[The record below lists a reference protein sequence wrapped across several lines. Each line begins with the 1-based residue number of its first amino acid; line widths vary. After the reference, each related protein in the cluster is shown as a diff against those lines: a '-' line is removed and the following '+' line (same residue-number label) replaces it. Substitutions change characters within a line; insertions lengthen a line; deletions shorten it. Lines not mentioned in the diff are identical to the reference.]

1 MSKCM
6 FCDGPR
12 VNGSPVCPV
21 DLDNPGG
28 DWRACDRNDP
38 GAKMACRPCA
48 VAITSDEWDDV
59 DSRYLENIEA
69 GRC

>member
-1 MSKCM
+1 
-6 FCDGPR
+6 
-12 VNGSPVCPV
+12 
-21 DLDNPGG
+21 
-28 DWRACDRNDP
+28 
-38 GAKMACRPCA
+38 MACRPCA

>member
-12 VNGSPVCPV
+12 VNGSPVRPL
-21 DLDNPGG
+21 DLDEPDG
-28 DWRACDRNDP
+28 DWRACDSSEP
-38 GAKMACRPCA
+38 GARMACRPCA
-48 VAITSDEWDDV
+48 AAIVHDRWEKV
-59 DSRYLENIEA
+59 DQRYVENIEG